1 MELSNILGSISNIED
16 YQKLYNHDWRKHET
30 KVRKKNID
38 KRRNYLSEKINQ
50 NDLMSKKHKKVYT
63 VLNYIDHQ
71 HILIFTVSGY
81 VSISAFALA
90 GIHIGIT
97 RSEIE
102 INIRVITAGIKKYKS
117 IIKKEKKHNKIVLL
131 AKTKLNSVEV
141 LTSKAL
147 IDDFAWT
154 NNVLKEF
161 YHMKEEN

>member
-1 MELSNILGSISNIED
+1 MTEENMR
-16 YQKLYNHDWRKHET
+16 Q
-30 KVRKKNID
+30 KVRKKNMD

-63 VLNYIDHQ
+63 VLNCIEHQ
-71 HILIFTVSGY
+71 LFFIFTVSGY

-90 GIHIGIT
+90 GIHIGII
-97 RSEIE
+97 SSVIE
-102 INIRVITAGIKKYKS
+102 IKICVITAGIKKYKS
-117 IIKKEKKHNKIVLL
+117 IIKTEKKKHDKIVLL
-131 AKTKLNSVEV
+131 AKSKLNRVEA

-147 IDDFAWT
+147 IDDFALT